1 MSAQTGPVTLSPGSL
16 TARAVAAGAAVVLCA
31 GVAVAAV
38 SGDGGTK
45 TSAGVTGRPSA
56 SPTESPATSPSPKAT
71 RSPRAE
77 PRPSPQATKSPA
89 AARPL
94 FPLPAEVAY
103 PKHCPAPPRPPGP
116 AFVPPKPEVK
126 ARSLPDAVKV
136 PAHRKV
142 DLAPVRGKGMW
153 LTTWEDSRVDVPRVV
168 AQAKAAGLTQLWV
181 RTGGTYQGWYGA
193 PLLTRLLPAAHA
205 AGIQV
210 VAWDYPTLGDP
221 VADAARAA
229 KVITGKFGGER
240 IDAFSPDIEEI
251 YEGTFDTPRRVRVY
265 LSRVRA
271 TAGSLPVIAT
281 VLRPLDGDLSARP
294 YRAMAP
300 YVDVFAPMI
309 YWSCNEPG
317 VTALSALR
325 PLAKLRPVHLIG
337 QSYNMGPEGGRPG
350 MPTAREIWRFL
361 DVAKRGGAVGAS
373 LYVYDQTR
381 EPQWRAL
388 GHYPWR

>member
-1 MSAQTGPVTLSPGSL
+1 VVTSSPRSL
-16 TARAVAAGAAVVLCA
+16 TARAVAAGAAVVLSA
-31 GVAVAAV
+31 GVAVAATR
-38 SGDGGTK
+38 GDGTRP
-45 TSAGVTGRPSA
+45 TAEEAIRPTPTPSA
-56 SPTESPATSPSPKAT
+56 SPAATTTPRAT
-71 RSPRAE
+71 RRPRVE
-77 PRPSPQATKSPA
+77 PRSSPQAKTPTPA
-89 AARPL
+89 AVQPL
-94 FPLPAEVAY
+94 FPLPAPVAD
-103 PKHCPAPPRPPGP
+103 PKHCPPPPRPPGP
-116 AFVPPKPEVK
+116 PFVPPKPEVK
-126 ARSLPDAVKV
+126 SRHLPAAVQI

-142 DLAPVRGKGMW
+142 DLAPVRAKGMW
-153 LTTWEDSRVDVPRVV
+153 LTTWEDSRVDVPDVV

-205 AGIQV
+205 AGLQV

-229 KVITGKFGGER
+229 KVITGRFGGER

-251 YEGTFDTPRRVRVY
+251 YEGTFDTPQRVRVY
-265 LSRVRA
+265 LSRVRV
-271 TAGSLPVIAT
+271 TAGNLPVIAT

-300 YVDVFAPMI
+300 YVDAFAPMI

-317 VTALSALR
+317 TTALSALR

-381 EPQWRAL
+381 APQWRAL
-388 GHYPWR
+388 GHYPWG

>member
-1 MSAQTGPVTLSPGSL
+1 MTLSPRSL
-16 TARAVAAGAAVVLCA
+16 TARAVAAGAVVVLSA
-31 GVAVAAV
+31 GIAVAAG
-38 SGDGGTK
+38 SGSGGARPAADRKVDPTPAP
-45 TSAGVTGRPSA
+45 TGGVTS
-56 SPTESPATSPSPKAT
+56 SPAAT

-89 AARPL
+89 AVRPL
-94 FPLPAEVAY
+94 FPLPAAAAY

-116 AFVPPKPEVK
+116 PFVPPKPEIK
-126 ARSLPDAVKV
+126 ARNLPAAVKV
-136 PAHRKV
+136 PKQREV
-142 DLAPVRGKGMW
+142 DLAPVSGKGMW

-168 AQAKAAGLTQLWV
+168 GQAKAAGLTQLWV

-205 AGIQV
+205 AGIRV
-210 VAWDYPTLGDP
+210 IAWDYPTLGDP
-221 VADAARAA
+221 VADANRAA
-229 KVITGKFGGER
+229 RVMTGRFGGER

-271 TAGSLPVIAT
+271 TAGNLPVVAT

-317 VTALSALR
+317 ATALSALR
-325 PLAKLRPVHLIG
+325 PLAKLRPVHLVG

-381 EPQWRAL
+381 ERQWRAL
-388 GHYPWR
+388 GRYPWR